1 MNRHAL
7 AIHALVCLFA
17 GVAATEAT
25 ACGGIFDFSCNL
37 SHGGLSPSNVARQTS
52 QAVGDASVAKELWLN
67 ISAPPVSVWRGARPQ
82 VYTYVL
88 AGDVGQQAV
97 FNGTDARV
105 LHARENL
112 EALVRE
118 VRSFDPASTSPLI
131 EANLFL
137 IPALGAPSAAS
148 ASYDFQLSDAYRR
161 AFAAL
166 VVTRPELAGRLGGSG
181 PFLIATRMPI
191 DEVIRFSQQSNPPI
205 GANTN
210 VVLIDLTDAEPQS
223 VVVFVSI
230 FKDTI
235 RRTDVV
241 ADARLEPLRAHIVS
255 ELVRVNAAIPFIGT
269 AYAGVKDA
277 GGGAKSPGA
286 R

>member
-1 MNRHAL
+1 
-7 AIHALVCLFA
+7 
-17 GVAATEAT
+17 
-25 ACGGIFDFSCNL
+25 
-37 SHGGLSPSNVARQTS
+37 
-52 QAVGDASVAKELWLN
+52 
-67 ISAPPVSVWRGARPQ
+67 

-88 AGDVGQQAV
+88 AGDVGRQAV

-118 VRSFDPASTSPLI
+118 VRSFDPASVSLLN

-137 IPALGAPSAAS
+137 IPALAAANAAS
-148 ASYDFQLSDAYRR
+148 GPYDFQLSDAYRL
-161 AFAAL
+161 AFVAL
-166 VVTRPELAGRLGGSG
+166 VATRPELAGRLGGPG
-181 PFLIATRMPI
+181 PFLIATRIPI
-191 DEVIRFSQQSNPPI
+191 DEVIRFSQQTDPPA

-210 VVLIDLTDAEPQS
+210 IVLIDLTDAEPQS

-235 RRTDVV
+235 RRDDVV
-241 ADARLEPLRAHIVS
+241 ADARLAPLRALVVS
-255 ELVRVNAAIPFIGT
+255 ELVRVNAAIPFIGA

-277 GGGAKSPGA
+277 GGAAKAAGA